1 MKFSDGFWLNQ
12 RGYEV
17 DYAVQAYAVTTTEHA
32 ITVLATSQTIYNR
45 AMTLG
50 GVTLEITYSS
60 TQENVIRV
68 SIRHF
73 KGTLQN

>member
-17 DYAVQAYAVTTTEHA
+17 DYAVQAYEVTTTDHS
-32 ITVLATSQTIYNR
+32 ITLLVTPQTIYNR

-60 TQENVIRV
+60 TQ
-68 SIRHF
+68 
-73 KGTLQN
+73 